1 VILHHTQVIFNKI
14 KFSECCSQIRLPSLT
29 SMMNFGPS
37 SLLLLSLSLPAYSAF
52 LRNSTS
58 NNDIFDLSETRN
70 LQVDGMKDF
79 KPLTCNSALAT
90 AQCVPWTT
98 KFGTSTVYPAR
109 IAIPCGECVT
119 MNLAGGNVYWQSGI
133 DIIGKLVFPNGYKV
147 TVTTP
152 VIAIQGELEMTASK
166 TVDGIPNIKFT
177 MVGVNDKFF
186 APIDVNARAC
196 NGAATCNVGK
206 KSIVVAGGKV
216 TIRGLPANT
225 PSWTRL
231 SAVDGPSNNPVTIVV
246 PNTIIGKWGVGAE
259 ILITPHTRVWN
270 ENQVRTIKSI
280 TPSGNFALLELNAPI
295 LRPTTVR
302 ESPDF
307 AVEVALLS
315 RNIVFQGGADTNAQ
329 HGGHFMVM
337 HTPTVV
343 QTIEGVDFQKFGQ
356 QGNLGR
362 YPIHFHFCNDVPG
375 SVVSKNTIRQSNQRC
390 VVVHGTNQLLIQENV
405 AFDTKGH
412 CYITEDGM
420 EVRNQF
426 IRNLGAQTGIPDTII
441 PNQGTNGDETDKE
454 PATFWITSP
463 TNSWIGNVA
472 AGSEHSGYWFEPKLR
487 GARASAFPGLVPQ
500 LMPLVMFR
508 DNVAHSNT
516 AGNLVS
522 AHHSAYS
529 SPRNQNDLSVLSH
542 FNRKGSYSNVYPRL
556 FSTADDA
563 LHRLESLPQ
572 QCIGIF
578 SASLPQ
584 Y

>member
-1 VILHHTQVIFNKI
+1 
-14 KFSECCSQIRLPSLT
+14 
-29 SMMNFGPS
+29 MMN
-37 SLLLLSLSLPAYSAF
+37 LATTTLIWLSLSLPAYSAF

-58 NNDIFDLSETRN
+58 SNDILDFPEIRN
-70 LQVDGMKDF
+70 LQVDGMRDF

-98 KFGTSTVYPAR
+98 KFGTSTVYPTR
-109 IAIPCGECVT
+109 VTIPCGQCVT
-119 MNLAGGNVYWQSGI
+119 MDLAGGILNLQGGI
-133 DIIGKLVFPNGYKV
+133 DIIGKLVFPNGYKLSL
-147 TVTTP
+147 TAP
-152 VIAIQGELEMTASK
+152 VIAIQGELQMTASK
-166 TVDGIPNIKFT
+166 PVDGIPNIKFT
-177 MVGVNDKFF
+177 MVGLNDMYFT
-186 APIDVNARAC
+186 PVDVNANAC
-196 NGAATCNVGK
+196 KGVATCNVGK

-216 TIRGLPANT
+216 TIRGLPVNT
-225 PSWTRL
+225 TAWTRL
-231 SAVDGPSNNPVTIVV
+231 SAVDGPSNTPTTIVV
-246 PNTIIGKWGVGAE
+246 PSTVVGKWGVGAE
-259 ILITPHTRVWN
+259 ILITPHTRIWN

-280 TPSGNFALLELNAPI
+280 TPSGRFALLELNAPI
-295 LRPTTVR
+295 LRPTTVS

-337 HTPTVV
+337 HTPTVK

-362 YPIHFHFCNDVPG
+362 YPIHFHFCTDVSG

-390 VVVHGTNQLLIQENV
+390 VVVHGTNKLLIQENV

-420 EVRNQF
+420 EMNNQF

-441 PNQGTNGDETDKE
+441 PNQGTNGDESDKE

-487 GARASAFPGLVPQ
+487 GTRASAFPGLDPQ
-500 LMPLVMFR
+500 FSPLIMFK

-522 AHHSAYS
+522 TSPWAYS
-529 SPRNQNDLSVLSH
+529 SPLRNP
-542 FNRKGSYSNVYPRL
+542 NR
-556 FSTADDA
+556 
-563 LHRLESLPQ
+563 
-572 QCIGIF
+572 
-578 SASLPQ
+578 
-584 Y
+584 